1 MFKRILVPLDG
12 SLRAERALPV
22 AARIARAASGSI
34 VLLQVVNPPLD
45 YGGGFA
51 PSPLMAE
58 EFADKEF
65 IDETSYLKE
74 VAQSQLLAGIRIITE
89 VEFGLSVE
97 QILGVVES
105 QKADLIIM
113 CSHGRTGFSRWV
125 LGSVA
130 QRLIHNCAVPVL
142 VLREGG
148 EALPAAKAEAA
159 RPSRAVV
166 SLDGSALA
174 EAALL
179 PAANLVAALAAP
191 AKGELHITKV
201 VKTLASPIEV
211 GASLQAVEQAQ
222 KYLEG
227 VQARLLE
234 QLKALNITVTYS
246 VTRAAEISRGIITT
260 AEQGSES
267 ARGSRC
273 DMLAMA
279 THGRGG
285 LERWVMG
292 SMTERVLDG
301 TKLPMLVVRPVQTK
315 AQREKRMEQTRA
327 AQ

>member
-22 AARIARAASGSI
+22 AARIARATAGSI
-34 VLLQVVNPPLD
+34 VLLRVVSPRID

-58 EFADKEF
+58 EFTDREF

-74 VAQSQLLAGIRIITE
+74 VAQSQQLAGIRITSE

-105 QKADLIIM
+105 QKVDLIIM

-148 EALPAAKAEAA
+148 EALPATRTDTA
-159 RPSRAVV
+159 RPLCAVV

-191 AKGELHITKV
+191 AKGELHITEV
-201 VKTLASPIEV
+201 VKLLTAPAEV
-211 GASLQAVEQAQ
+211 GASLQTVEQAQ

-234 QLKALNITVTYS
+234 QLKALDITVTYS
-246 VTRAAEISRGIITT
+246 VTRAAEIPRGIITA
-260 AEQGSES
+260 AEQGVES
-267 ARGSRC
+267 ARGGRC
-273 DMLAMA
+273 DVLAMA

-292 SMTERVLDG
+292 SVTERVLDG
-301 TKLPMLVVRPVQTK
+301 TKLPVLVVRPPQTK
-315 AQREKRMEQTRA
+315 AQREKGMEQTRA